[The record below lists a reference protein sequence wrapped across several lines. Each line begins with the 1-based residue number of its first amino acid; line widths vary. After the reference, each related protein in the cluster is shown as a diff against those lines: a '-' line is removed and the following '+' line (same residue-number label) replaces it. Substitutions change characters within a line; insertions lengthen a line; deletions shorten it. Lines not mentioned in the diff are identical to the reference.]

1 MEVTTAAQPGMRG
14 DVTIEVSAENPHLRT
29 FCWAAQTQDGPRRP
43 RSAP

>member
-1 MEVTTAAQPGMRG
+1 MEVEMAAQLGTRG

-29 FCWAAQTQDGPRRP
+29 FCWAAQTQEGPRRP